1 MLGGLIAGALGGVSK
16 AGMQIAD
23 TAIKNRDEETRR
35 VQGLADRRAALEY
48 EMDLRLEREL
58 AENER
63 EATAFERAQ
72 EGGRTLAAKQDTGT
86 IKGVASQ
93 VGGDAPMADD
103 AEYEKLAAD
112 PAVRKIWEDAG
123 YVPNR
128 PESGMVALEL
138 QAAREQGA
146 PASVRK
152 ELDGTLKA
160 TRAAEATAKKA
171 ALDERKQDAKDKAD
185 AARAEND
192 SRRADA
198 AQRSADAAMVRA
210 ERAGSGGSGNSKS
223 GDNLTREERL
233 RYTSL
238 LNETG
243 KRISETER
251 ALQKINS
258 TTRRIRP
265 GSTEDQ
271 EKQMLISSL
280 QDLKEERKT
289 YQSMLAKE
297 TAGAAK
303 DPAAPDAKPKPAAPA
318 VAKPT
323 TLGGLPPGAR
333 QIGTSGGKPVYE
345 VNGKRFIQQ

>member
-35 VQGLADRRAALEY
+35 VQGLADRRAAIEY
-48 EMDLRLEREL
+48 EMDLRLKREL

-112 PAVRKIWEDAG
+112 PAVRKVWEDAG
-123 YVPNR
+123 YVPDR

-152 ELDGTLKA
+152 ELDATLKA
-160 TRAAEATAKKA
+160 TRAAEGAAKKA

-192 SRRADA
+192 AKRADA

-210 ERAGSGGSGNSKS
+210 ERAGSGGGGGSSKS

-303 DPAAPDAKPKPAAPA
+303 EPAAPDVKPKPAAPA
-318 VAKPT
+318 VKPT
-323 TLGGLPPGAR
+323 TLGGLPPGAK